1 MKIIKKVLVS
11 IIIGL
16 ISLVLI
22 VIVGLNV
29 VKFIMYSDYYGV
41 EESLCKNPGLSD
53 GFVCQGVA
61 ISEEKEVVLVSGYM
75 TDKTKNS
82 RIYITDF
89 NNKSYYV
96 NLERNGEIYTG
107 HTGGIAVTKD
117 NVYIACSSK
126 IFTVSLT
133 EILSKNNGE
142 TIEIGSGQAVNNS
155 ASFVYSDDN
164 YIYVGEFHNGAKYIT
179 DHPYLTSE
187 GMYYAIVTKYAITD
201 LTKPL
206 KIYSIRNEVQGIC
219 FTPDGK
225 VIVSTSYG
233 LADSHY
239 YIYNESEATKSSE
252 VLDGAPVYYLD
263 NYQYKLKAPAMSE
276 DLDYYNGKVVTLTE
290 SASNKY
296 IFGKLF
302 FANKIN
308 TIDYNEL
315 LKNE

>member
-1 MKIIKKVLVS
+1 MKIIKKIFVS
-11 IIIGL
+11 LIIGL
-16 ISLVLI
+16 ISLILI
-22 VIVGLNV
+22 VIVGLNL

-53 GFVCQGVA
+53 DFICQGVA
-61 ISEEKEVVLVSGYM
+61 VSEEKEVVLVSGYM

-82 RIYITDF
+82 RIYISNF
-89 NNKSYYV
+89 NSESYYL
-96 NLERNGEIYTG
+96 NLESNGEVYAG
-107 HTGGIAVTKD
+107 HTGGIAVTGN
-117 NVYIACSSK
+117 NVYIACSGK
-126 IFTVSLT
+126 IFTVSLN
-133 EILSKNNGE
+133 EILNKSNGE
-142 TIEIGSGQAVNNS
+142 SIEIGLGQEVNNS
-155 ASFVYSDDN
+155 ASFVYTDDN
-164 YIYVGEFHNGAKYIT
+164 YLYVGEFHNGGKYVT
-179 DHPYLTSE
+179 NHPYQTGD
-187 GMYYAIVTKYAITD
+187 GMYYAIVTKYAIND

-206 KIYSIRNEVQGIC
+206 KVYSIRNEVQGIC

-239 YIYNESEATKSSE
+239 YIYNESDATKSTE
-252 VLDGAPVYYLD
+252 TLDGAPVYYLD

-276 DLDYYNGKVVTLTE
+276 DLDYYNGKIVTLTE

-308 TIDYNEL
+308 LLDYNEL
-315 LKNE
+315 LKEE